1 MCTMPLPIVL
11 ATAVPKTNAATK
23 LKKAAQTTAR
33 KGVRTRVET
42 TVAMELAAS
51 CQPFENSNARVT
63 KTTMNRRVKL
73 VIGRS
78 GAFQDDAFDDVGDVF
93 ALVDGGFDDFE
104 NLFPFDDLDGILL
117 FVEELGNEGTAEA
130 VTVVFLAADFH
141 ADLYGFLSRFHVAES
156 NIYLRRWINPDTT
169 QIYESSSYTCQAIDK
184 SIRVR

>member
-1 MCTMPLPIVL
+1 MRAWEELVGRPRMRVMVFQEMAPKSPASNTWWFTSSIWTMTLPMVL

-63 KTTMNRRVKL
+63 KTTIKRRVKL

-78 GAFQDDAFDDVGDVF
+78 GAFQDHAFDDIGDVF
-93 ALVDGGFDDFE
+93 ALVDGGLDDFKDF
-104 NLFPFDDLDGILL
+104 FPLDDLDGIFF
-117 FVEELGNEGTAEA
+117 FVEELGDEGATEA
-130 VTVVFLAADFH
+130 VAVVFVTVNFD
-141 ADLYGFLSRFHVAES
+141 GV
-156 NIYLRRWINPDTT
+156 
-169 QIYESSSYTCQAIDK
+169 
-184 SIRVR
+184 